1 MGGGDLNMKKSWH
14 PLTMTNLERVWKA
27 EQARDAEKKRIA
39 ELRQQLADE
48 RAREEVEHM
57 AVDAGLKQRSDRL
70 EWMYRGPMTTVDRDA
85 YLLGKKIDKAVDRG
99 LQAAEQE
106 QEALAS
112 GPGALF
118 ASGDTDVAVDLAAKI
133 REDPLFAIRKKEEER
148 KRALL
153 DNPLKLGQL
162 RKSLEE
168 DRRRQKVKK
177 SSSKKLPRSPSPA
190 ARSRSPPPRRGHTKH
205 THRAERH
212 RQDRGRGHYKDE
224 QRGSYRDDH
233 SLSYRERPR
242 GSYREEHRHS
252 YSDDR
257 HDKVEES
264 RPSHRREGS
273 KHRRSRS
280 RSPIRSRSSIP
291 LTRPPERRKLD
302 SAELE
307 RRRQE
312 MQQNATWAEGER
324 DQRLRR
330 AQEQDHEEQCLE
342 GKQHPKFIE

>member
-1 MGGGDLNMKKSWH
+1 MNMKKSWH

-70 EWMYRGPMTTVDRDA
+70 EWMYRGPMAVVDRDA

-118 ASGDTDVAVDLAAKI
+118 ATGDTDVAVDLAAKI

-153 DNPLKLGQL
+153 DNPMKLGQL

-168 DRRRQKVKK
+168 DRRRRKVKK
-177 SSSKKLPRSPSPA
+177 SSSKRMSRSPSPV
-190 ARSRSPPPRRGHTKH
+190 ARSRSPPLRREHTKRS
-205 THRAERH
+205 HRAERYH
-212 RQDRGRGHYKDE
+212 QDQGREHYKDE

-233 SLSYRERPR
+233 SGSYRERPQ
-242 GSYREEHRHS
+242 GSYMEENRHS
-252 YSDDR
+252 YRDER
-257 HDKVEES
+257 HHKLEES
-264 RPSHRREGS
+264 RPPHRREGG
-273 KHRRSRS
+273 KHGHSRS
-280 RSPIRSRSSIP
+280 RSPIRTCPPVTS
-291 LTRPPERRKLD
+291 TRPAERRKVD

-324 DQRLRR
+324 DRRLRR
-330 AQEQDHEEQCLE
+330 AEQQDHKEQHLEE